1 MTIPD
6 KPEMNT
12 AERRRAVAQLL
23 VVRASGHASDR
34 QRRYPRWELN
44 NAALQELLEAGVG
57 GVILL
62 GGSATD
68 LQQRCRSLRHWA
80 GHSDLLLCADV
91 EEGVGQR
98 FEGASWLVPPMA
110 LGRLQTKEPDK
121 AVALAERYGRIT
133 GEQAKRCGLNWV
145 LGPVCDVN
153 SNPANPVINVR
164 AWGQNAH
171 GVADLAEAFQ
181 RGLRSSGVLGCAKH
195 FPGHGDTA
203 QDSHLELPVI
213 CHSRERLKQLE
224 LIPFQRLIA
233 AEVASVMTAH
243 LLVPSLD
250 DQQPA
255 TLSKPVLTDLL
266 RQDLGFQ
273 GLVVTDAL
281 VMEAISRH
289 LGPGEAAVQAFEAGS
304 DLILMPADAHAA
316 IDAICAALDSG
327 RIPES
332 RLHESMQ
339 RRQEALKSCSK
350 LEPGTPGHAIETE
363 ADHALAMELVERS
376 LETQGPSLSPTA
388 QQAGM
393 NLIRVD
399 GVLPCP
405 VLRADSAAVTAPE
418 SLGYETRICHDK
430 GLSPWADHGDPNEP
444 LDLVALGDGVVFLQL
459 FLRGNPFRGAQERS
473 EPWAEA
479 IEQLLRHERLAGLI
493 VYGCPYRWD
502 ALRSLL
508 PASTPAGYSPGQMPE
523 AQECLLTKM
532 MGTTPA
538 QTGIRDFTD

>member
-1 MTIPD
+1 
-6 KPEMNT
+6 
-12 AERRRAVAQLL
+12 
-23 VVRASGHASDR
+23 
-34 QRRYPRWELN
+34 
-44 NAALQELLEAGVG
+44 
-57 GVILL
+57 
-62 GGSATD
+62 
-68 LQQRCRSLRHWA
+68 
-80 GHSDLLLCADV
+80 
-91 EEGVGQR
+91 
-98 FEGASWLVPPMA
+98 
-110 LGRLQTKEPDK
+110 
-121 AVALAERYGRIT
+121 
-133 GEQAKRCGLNWV
+133 
-145 LGPVCDVN
+145 
-153 SNPANPVINVR
+153 VINVR
-164 AWGQNAH
+164 AWGQKAH
-171 GVADLAEAFQ
+171 GVADLAEAVQ
-181 RGLRSSGVLGCAKH
+181 RGLRRSGVLGCAKH
-195 FPGHGDTA
+195 LPGHGDTA

-213 CHSRERLKQLE
+213 CHSRERLKQLA

-233 AEVASVMTAH
+233 AEVAAVTTAH
-243 LLVPSLD
+243 LLVPSSD

-255 TLSKPVLTDLL
+255 PLPKPARTDLL
-266 RQDLGFQ
+266 WPPLCFRGP
-273 GLVVTDAL
+273 VVTDAL

-289 LGPGEAAVQAFEAGS
+289 VGPGEAAVQAFEAGS

-350 LEPGTPGHAIETE
+350 LEPETPGHAIETE